1 MVNEGIEGKACQ
13 LKDVLAT
20 KLGSYYQIP
29 DYQRPY
35 QWTEKTAKSF

>member
-1 MVNEGIEGKACQ
+1 MANEIIKGEAYQ
-13 LKDVLAT
+13 LKDILAT
-20 KLGSYYQIP
+20 ALVSYYQIP

>member
-1 MVNEGIEGKACQ
+1 MANEIKGKDYP
-13 LKDVLAT
+13 LKDILAT
-20 KLGSYYQIP
+20 ALVSYYQIP

>member
-35 QWTEKTAKSF
+35 